1 MQFVKNDR
9 NQRIEK
15 GRHKLHTVMKTD
27 IWLQNPKDDGTSQ
40 AAKLFKNKYTIINE
54 STVRTFVKKYD
65 QNIKVAE
72 AGGRSPVKKIQ
83 KFNMKETSN
92 GWACHWRKHA
102 KVHGFAL

>member
-1 MQFVKNDR
+1 
-9 NQRIEK
+9 
-15 GRHKLHTVMKTD
+15 MKTD

-65 QNIKVAE
+65 QNVKVAK

-92 GWACHWRKHA
+92 GWACHWRKKTCESSRFRFIKKDA
-102 KVHGFAL
+102 MLAILSLQQPQLCY